1 MRWRTVIVVACM
13 GSSSI
18 FIPFGLL
25 NGGVSIPSRDS
36 KISLLGLSWQAA
48 GLSLISEQLPKQAQS
63 ITVRILSREV
73 IGAGFLANR
82 QGTVY
87 TVLTNAHVL
96 RSGTPPYHIQTSD
109 GHVYLANLFQ
119 SVSFKGN
126 DLALLQF
133 RSFKVVYKVAS
144 FGDPAIV
151 GEEVFA
157 AGFPLS
163 VESSTRPISPSITD
177 YNTGFVFT
185 SGKVTQILS
194 KPLKGGYQIG
204 YTNVIEKGMSGG
216 PLFNHRGEV
225 IAINGMHAEP
235 LWDIPYEFTDNSEA
249 TPDQHKKMS
258 QYSWGIPI
266 ETFKQLG
273 LPALRTHKQ

>member
-1 MRWRTVIVVACM
+1 M

-73 IGAGFLANR
+73 IGSGFLANR

-96 RSGTPPYHIQTSD
+96 RYGTPPYHIQTSD

-157 AGFPLS
+157 A
-163 VESSTRPISPSITD
+163 
-177 YNTGFVFT
+177 
-185 SGKVTQILS
+185 
-194 KPLKGGYQIG
+194 
-204 YTNVIEKGMSGG
+204 
-216 PLFNHRGEV
+216 
-225 IAINGMHAEP
+225 
-235 LWDIPYEFTDNSEA
+235 
-249 TPDQHKKMS
+249 
-258 QYSWGIPI
+258 
-266 ETFKQLG
+266 
-273 LPALRTHKQ
+273 